1 VTIEP
6 TPSASGTEPDTAAAE
21 LALGVLDGAER
32 GAALRRMIAE
42 PAFAREVER
51 WRDHFA
57 MLFAGVAD
65 VAAPAGLF
73 EQVEARIDGRA
84 GPQRR
89 VNPWKPT
96 AIAASLAALAMTAVA
111 LRPVEAPPVAP
122 APIVATA
129 PMPTTT
135 PPMIAAMALTD
146 TNASQP
152 ALYDADAGM
161 VKMPGPMPIPE
172 GRSAQLWVIEGD
184 QAPRPLGTF
193 RATGPGSYV
202 AEAKIGAVITPGT
215 KLTITLEPL
224 GGSPTGKPTGPVIA
238 SGLLSKV

>member
-1 VTIEP
+1 M
-6 TPSASGTEPDTAAAE
+6 ADDTAAAE
-21 LALGVLDGAER
+21 LALGVLDGEER
-32 GAALRRMIAE
+32 AGALRRMIAE

-57 MLFAGVAD
+57 LLFAGVAA
-65 VAAPAGLF
+65 VRAPDGLF
-73 EQVEARIDGRA
+73 EKIKARIGGTNA
-84 GPQRR
+84 VVPIRR
-89 VNPWKPT
+89 LNPWKP
-96 AIAASLAALAMTAVA
+96 AALAASVAALLMTAVA
-111 LRPVEAPPVAP
+111 LRPVAPVPVAS
-122 APIVATA
+122 A
-129 PMPTTT
+129 
-135 PPMIAAMALTD
+135 PMIAAMALTD
-146 TNASQP
+146 TTQSQP

-215 KLTITLEPL
+215 KLAITLEPL